1 MRVFYKIT
9 LVLTAVILSLHH
21 VCNWNRCSGD
31 LQKICYYTT
40 PSTWDELLASRSEF
54 YHDNI
59 HYVYLDIQ
67 DQYERYVEPIV
78 TEASS
83 RLNERLTRPAI
94 KLFSKIDYEGIERA
108 GKVGHEYLTRFGQ
121 RVQFYFNVY
130 CRPYLWQAKE
140 KVGNSEF
147 FGDITSRGK
156 EVIFPLTEKLIQLKD
171 TLSARLRQG
180 LTQHIKVGEE
190 EESETTGDV
199 LSTDLSIT
207 SSILGTPSPTPFFA
221 KEEDES
227 SDVANDD
234 DAEIDSESLGATVK
248 EEQNEET
255 ETETMTITITQ
266 TAVVTP
272 SSVVYAAS
280 TSLKATSEETV
291 SHEGELTKRF
301 DADKGSQSTVVDII
315 DAYVSEEELLQ
326 KDFEN
331 WSATINKKAKSI
343 IKLFDKEVNRTIS
356 KILKEYNDDLA
367 MKIKEYSQ
375 VAKDHFKKIMRAT
388 EDIDCREEID
398 PDTGRK
404 VYFNKDGT
412 SELEQYVHRQLM
424 RDYFSSYSNKTSAL
438 LDEINDRLVSL
449 TDKVNA
455 SVERLR
461 EEFIDVYEEWGNVM
475 VNEWTKRLAYVDVLA
490 ANLEENQDN
499 HLSDENWK
507 NFIEIKKSVIDARD
521 TLINH
526 SAPLSDVAKFIKK
539 VQGTLSMLT
548 SENGEYAYILRA
560 KANLAFQKREKE
572 ERERAISMKLEEERR
587 SREEEEERLKAT
599 EVLEE
604 ASTETEGEIIESSL
618 EQDKAKDEQQQQPE
632 VEQIPDDD
640 QAEEPTLDDAE
651 VPGVSSAEEG
661 VSEVRVVGENAEDVD
676 ISEEEEKD
684 DSAEEEEE
692 EQDFDEPISTI
703 KITRTR
709 SVTRTRH

>member
-1 MRVFYKIT
+1 MRVLYKIT

-21 VCNWNRCSGD
+21 VCNWNRCSRD
-31 LQKICYYTT
+31 LQQICYYTT
-40 PSTWDELLASRSEF
+40 PSTWDEILASKSEF

-94 KLFSKIDYEGIERA
+94 KLFSRIDYEEIERV
-108 GKVGHEYLTRFGQ
+108 GKVGCEYLTRFGQ
-121 RVQFYFNVY
+121 RAQFYFNVY

-147 FGDITSRGK
+147 LGGITARGK
-156 EVIFPLTEKLIQLKD
+156 EAISPLAEKLIQLKE
-171 TLSARLRQG
+171 TLTARLRWR
-180 LTQHIKVGEE
+180 LTQPIGEE
-190 EESETTGDV
+190 EESGTTRSV
-199 LSTDLSIT
+199 LSTDFSIT
-207 SSILGTPSPTPFFA
+207 SSILRTPSPTPFFA
-221 KEEDES
+221 TEGDES
-227 SDVANDD
+227 NEVADD
-234 DAEIDSESLGATVK
+234 NVEIESRSLGATIEEEK
-248 EEQNEET
+248 EKEKDEET

-272 SSVVYAAS
+272 SSVAYAVS
-280 TSLKATSEETV
+280 TSLIGTMEENV

-301 DADKGSQSTVVDII
+301 AAEMGSQSTVVDII
-315 DAYVSEEELLQ
+315 DAYMSEEELLQ

-331 WSATINKKAKSI
+331 WSVTINKKAKSI
-343 IKLFDKEVNRTIS
+343 IKLFDKEVDRTIS

-367 MKIKEYSQ
+367 VKIKEYSQ
-375 VAKDHFKKIMRAT
+375 VAKEHFKKIMKAT

-404 VYFNKDGT
+404 VYFNKEGT

-424 RDYFSSYSNKTSAL
+424 RDYFSSYSNQTSAI
-438 LDEINDRLVSL
+438 LDEINDRLESL

-461 EEFIDVYEEWGNVM
+461 DEFIDVYEEWGNVM

-490 ANLEENQDN
+490 ANLKENQDN
-499 HLSDENWK
+499 HLSEENWK

-572 ERERAISMKLEEERR
+572 ERERAISMQLEEERR
-587 SREEEEERLKAT
+587 SKEEEEERLKAT
-599 EVLEE
+599 EVQEE
-604 ASTETEGEIIESSL
+604 ASTETEGEIVEPSL
-618 EQDKAKDEQQQQPE
+618 EQDITKDQQPE
-632 VEQIPDDD
+632 IEQTPD
-640 QAEEPTLDDAE
+640 ASKTEEPTLDYAE
-651 VPGVSSAEEG
+651 VPGVGSTEEG
-661 VSEVRVVGENAEDVD
+661 GSEMKVADENVEDVD
-676 ISEEEEKD
+676 AS
-684 DSAEEEEE
+684 EEE
-692 EQDFDEPISTI
+692 EQDSNEPISTI

>member
-1 MRVFYKIT
+1 MRVLYKIT

-21 VCNWNRCSGD
+21 VCNWNRCSRD
-31 LQKICYYTT
+31 LQQICYYTT
-40 PSTWDELLASRSEF
+40 PSTWDEILASKSEF

-94 KLFSKIDYEGIERA
+94 KLFSRIDYEEIERV
-108 GKVGHEYLTRFGQ
+108 GKVGCEYLTRFGQ
-121 RVQFYFNVY
+121 RAQFYFNVY

-147 FGDITSRGK
+147 LGGITARGK
-156 EVIFPLTEKLIQLKD
+156 EAISPLAEKLIQLKE
-171 TLSARLRQG
+171 TLTARLRWR
-180 LTQHIKVGEE
+180 LTQPIGEE
-190 EESETTGDV
+190 EESGTTRSV
-199 LSTDLSIT
+199 LSTDFSIT
-207 SSILGTPSPTPFFA
+207 SSILRTPSPTPFFA
-221 KEEDES
+221 TEGDES
-227 SDVANDD
+227 NEVADD
-234 DAEIDSESLGATVK
+234 NVEIESRSLGATIEEEK
-248 EEQNEET
+248 EKEKDEET

-272 SSVVYAAS
+272 SSVAYAVS
-280 TSLKATSEETV
+280 TSLIGTMEENV

-301 DADKGSQSTVVDII
+301 AAEMGSQSTVVDII
-315 DAYVSEEELLQ
+315 DAYMSEEELLQ

-331 WSATINKKAKSI
+331 WSVTINKKAKSI
-343 IKLFDKEVNRTIS
+343 IKLFDKEVDRTIS

-367 MKIKEYSQ
+367 VKIKEYSQ
-375 VAKDHFKKIMRAT
+375 VAKEHFKKIMKAT

-404 VYFNKDGT
+404 VYFNKEGT

-424 RDYFSSYSNKTSAL
+424 RDYFSSYSNQTSAI
-438 LDEINDRLVSL
+438 LDEINDRLESL

-461 EEFIDVYEEWGNVM
+461 DEFIDVYEEWGNVM

-490 ANLEENQDN
+490 ANLKENQDN
-499 HLSDENWK
+499 HLSEENWK

-572 ERERAISMKLEEERR
+572 ERERARSMQLEEERR
-587 SREEEEERLKAT
+587 SKEEEEEKRQKAT
-599 EVLEE
+599 EVQEE
-604 ASTETEGEIIESSL
+604 VSAETEGEIVEPSL
-618 EQDKAKDEQQQQPE
+618 EQDITKDQQPE
-632 VEQIPDDD
+632 IEQTPD
-640 QAEEPTLDDAE
+640 ASKTEEPTLDYAE
-651 VPGVSSAEEG
+651 VPGVGSTEEG
-661 VSEVRVVGENAEDVD
+661 GSEMKVADENVEDVD
-676 ISEEEEKD
+676 AS
-684 DSAEEEEE
+684 EEE
-692 EQDFDEPISTI
+692 EQDSNEPISTI